1 MQTQTDSTMNT
12 SSDTNDGGNLTRR
25 EALVY
30 KMQLLAIV
38 IVVCLG
44 IARGYTMKIEHDRE
58 ALQTRVVEINGALS
72 DCMKKNSIDDQAVTC
87 KKFAV
92 EAENMTLAAAS
103 IAASF
108 PNRQLLGLFGSSP
121 R

>member
-1 MQTQTDSTMNT
+1 MQTQTDSTMSI
-12 SSDTNDGGNLTRR
+12 SSNTNDGGNLTRR

-38 IVVCLG
+38 MVVCLG

-58 ALQTRVVEINGALS
+58 ALQTRVVEINAIMS
-72 DCMKKNSIDDQAVTC
+72 DCMKQNSLDDQAVTC

-108 PNRQLLGLFGSSP
+108 PNRQLLSLFASNP

>member
-1 MQTQTDSTMNT
+1 MSI
-12 SSDTNDGGNLTRR
+12 SSNTNDGGNLTRR

-38 IVVCLG
+38 MVVCLG

-58 ALQTRVVEINGALS
+58 ALQTRVVEINAIMS
-72 DCMKKNSIDDQAVTC
+72 DCMKKNSLDDQAVTC

-92 EAENMTLAAAS
+92 EAENTTLAAAS

-108 PNRQLLGLFGSSP
+108 PNRQLLSLFASNP